1 MEKYEIGQY
10 LIGKVS
16 NVRQY
21 AIFFS
26 FPGDI
31 NGMLHISE
39 ISDSFVRDIEK
50 FASVGDKIK
59 VKIISIDPKN
69 GFLKLSLKQVPADE
83 QYTSHVNKYRKT
95 LDVGDEAFEPLKK
108 KLPSWIKETLKK
120 ARKNND

>member
-1 MEKYEIGQY
+1 MKKYEIGQNV
-10 LIGKVS
+10 IGTVI
-16 NVRQY
+16 NVRPY

-26 FPGDI
+26 FPGNV

-50 FASVGDKIK
+50 FAYKGDEIK

-69 GFLKLSLKQVPADE
+69 GFLKLSLKQIPENE
-83 QYTSHVNKYRKT
+83 QYSTHVNKYRKT
-95 LDVGDEAFEPLKK
+95 LDVGEESFEPLKE
-108 KLPSWIKETLKK
+108 KLPQWIKETLKK